1 LAGKGAAF
9 SLVKRVRFMHGSS
22 NSPVFVVTGQSRSG
36 ALNPVMI
43 ITGLECNLH
52 VLLAGLY
59 SLWQV
64 WQFQW
69 VVI

>member
-1 LAGKGAAF
+1 ML
-9 SLVKRVRFMHGSS
+9 RR
-22 NSPVFVVTGQSRSG
+22 NEDPVIVVTGQSRSG